1 MVIEIFFYFLLKPK
15 MTQQNYD
22 KKDPPGENNIKK
34 KNQLGY

>member
-1 MVIEIFFYFLLKPK
+1 

-34 KNQLGY
+34 KNQLGQFNPRAEMKCF